1 MCVWMWNPRVSQEIL
16 RFDLGAIEC
25 VRDLSTVFG
34 KSKRCWCRSI
44 IALKSAS
51 PLLQGSAMDEDDS
64 QDELINRNTSHSKG
78 KRASAWAISGKVF
91 INHIILIFFCKITHQ
106 NVEAYTKALHL
117 TSLIINFVIFFR
129 WLRWWSTGVWR
140 RIQQRRGWWR
150 GRGRGRG
157 RSQWR

>member
-1 MCVWMWNPRVSQEIL
+1 MCVWMWNPSVSQEII

-25 VRDLSTVFG
+25 VRDLWTVFG
-34 KSKRCWCRSI
+34 KSKGCWCRSI
-44 IALKSAS
+44 IDLKSAS

-78 KRASAWAISGKVF
+78 KRALAWAISGKLF
-91 INHIILIFFCKITHQ
+91 INHMVLIFFSKVTHQ
-106 NVEAYTKALHL
+106 AYTKALHL
-117 TSLIINFVIFFR
+117 TSFIIYFVIFFR

-140 RIQQRRGWWR
+140 RIQQWWGWWR
-150 GRGRGRG
+150 GRGGGWG

>member
-16 RFDLGAIEC
+16 RFDLGAFEC
-25 VRDLSTVFG
+25 VRDLWTLFG
-34 KSKRCWCRSI
+34 KSKGCWCQSI
-44 IALKSAS
+44 IDLKSVS

-78 KRASAWAISGKVF
+78 KRALTWAISGKVF
-91 INHIILIFFCKITHQ
+91 IIHIVLIFIRKVTHQ
-106 NVEAYTKALHL
+106 NNEACNKALHL
-117 TSLIINFVIFFR
+117 TSLIIYFVIFFR

-140 RIQQRRGWWR
+140 RIQQWRRWW
-150 GRGRGRG
+150 RGRGRG